1 MVPKAGRGVW
11 YCVLLTMPL
20 LRTGSLPYIG
30 RMIDIQIFRQARR
43 ALPLPGYNLIEI
55 SPNHLAPGFRA
66 SLDRQLTGRYGLG
79 NQFIDSL
86 DPPLPWTAHGAS
98 FAFHMNAWNPVS
110 PYLLG
115 FSRYGEDA
123 YFRKAW
129 AFARCWL
136 EEFQRP
142 AFAIGTDP
150 KALEAAQGPSAWYD
164 MAVGHRAYRIAYL
177 LDVIARDSAFQDDEV
192 ELLYRA
198 MVFHLRLLAR
208 ADFFKTGHNHGFY
221 QAMGEIAAL
230 RRFEAEPIAQE
241 RLQPAIARLQTTIA
255 DQFHQSGVHRE
266 HSPGYH
272 FMVLFTLLGARK
284 SGLLSGIGLDEA
296 LNRQEEAFS
305 WMISPGGE
313 IATIGDSD
321 QRSFRGDNPVRQV
334 FNHPWL
340 KWQMS
345 DGQEGTAPP
354 SGVRA
359 DIESGWVFARSEAD
373 RKDWWYFAQ
382 IASFF
387 SRTHKHADDLS
398 FVWSDRGADI
408 LMDPAR
414 YGYVGGNNPANALKS
429 LGFNY
434 ADPNRIYIEQTRAHN
449 TVEIDGL
456 AQDRRREPQGS
467 ALVGASMT
475 GGLMVSETQ
484 VCFSPLLG
492 HWRCIV
498 LRPGRFLL
506 VVDWLSGRLKQRH
519 DYRQYFHFA
528 PEWLADPA
536 GEGMLMRRAGLALSV
551 LPLAPGQAGFTS
563 ARGAEEPQ
571 KLGWYAQRAY
581 KMQPCTSICCERL
594 DDSQTVFATLF
605 TFGGNA
611 QPAASEVR
619 AKLRDAQFSWQEDG
633 IPHTVRLSRP
643 CNGGNLMVALEQGR

>member
-1 MVPKAGRGVW
+1 M
-11 YCVLLTMPL
+11 T
-20 LRTGSLPYIG
+20 
-30 RMIDIQIFRQARR
+30 DIQKFRQSRR
-43 ALPLPGYNLIEI
+43 AMPLPGYDLIEELN
-55 SPNHLAPGFRA
+55 PNYVAAGLRA

-98 FAFHMNAWNPVS
+98 FALHMNSWNPAG
-110 PYLLG
+110 PFLLG
-115 FSRYGEDA
+115 FSRYGDDA
-123 YFRKAW
+123 YFAKAW
-129 AFARCWL
+129 NFARSWL
-136 EEFQRP
+136 EEFQLP

-164 MAVGHRAYRIAYL
+164 MAAGHRAYRIAYL
-177 LDVIARDSAFQDDEV
+177 LDVIARDSACPDDEV

-198 MVFHLRLLAR
+198 MEFHLRLLAR
-208 ADFFKTGHNHGFY
+208 ADFFKAGHNHGFY
-221 QAMGEIAAL
+221 QAIGEIAAL
-230 RRFEAEPIAQE
+230 RRFQAEPIAQE
-241 RLQPAIARLQTTIA
+241 RLQPALARLKTTIA
-255 DQFHQSGVHRE
+255 DQFHESGVHRE

-272 FMVLFTLLGARK
+272 FMVLFTLLGART
-284 SGLLSGIGLDEA
+284 SGLLSGIGLDEV
-296 LNRQEEAFS
+296 LNRQEEALS

-321 QRSFRGDNPVRQV
+321 QRSFRGDNPMREV

-340 KWQMS
+340 RWQMS
-345 DGQEGTAPP
+345 NGAEGTPPP

-359 DIESGWVFARSEAD
+359 DIESGWVFARSEAA
-373 RKDWWYFAQ
+373 RTDWWYFAQ

-408 LMDPAR
+408 LIDPAR
-414 YGYVGGNNPANALKS
+414 YGYVGGNNANKALKS

-467 ALVGASMT
+467 GLVGASMT
-475 GGLMVSETQ
+475 DGLVVSETQ
-484 VCFSPLLG
+484 VCFNPLLG
-492 HWRCIV
+492 HWRCVV

-528 PEWLADPA
+528 PEWSAHA
-536 GEGMLMRRAGLALSV
+536 EGKGMQMRRAGLALSV
-551 LPLAPGQAGFTS
+551 LPLAPEQAGFTS

-571 KLGWYAQRAY
+571 KLGWYAQKAY
-581 KMQPCTSICCERL
+581 KMQPCTSLCSERL
-594 DDSQTVFATLF
+594 DLSQAVFATLF
-605 TFGGNA
+605 TFGIDP
-611 QPAASEVR
+611 QPGTSDVR
-619 AKLRDAQFSWQEDG
+619 AKLRDAQFRWREDG
-633 IPHTVRLSRP
+633 IAHTVNMIRP
-643 CNGGNLMVALEQGR
+643 SNGGNLAVTLEQGQ